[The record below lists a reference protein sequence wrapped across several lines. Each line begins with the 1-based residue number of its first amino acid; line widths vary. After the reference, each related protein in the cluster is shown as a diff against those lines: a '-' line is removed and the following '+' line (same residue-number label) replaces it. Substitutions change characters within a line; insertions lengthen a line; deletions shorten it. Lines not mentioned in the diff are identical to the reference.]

1 MKTADRLNAV
11 KEYYFS
17 KKLREIEDL
26 KSRGIDVINAGI
38 GSPDLA
44 PHPSVINELQ
54 LQSAKQY
61 AHKYQSYKGI
71 NELRLAFSN
80 WYLKYF
86 NCNLDPDHEILPLMG
101 SKEGIMHISLAFL
114 NKGDEVLIPDPGY
127 PTYAAAAKIAEANI
141 TIYDLK
147 EKNNWLPDLSSIE
160 KMDLSRVKIMW
171 INYPHMP
178 TGANAN
184 NKDLSKIVA
193 FGKRNNILICN
204 DNPYGFILNK
214 TQNSL
219 LHFKDENNNL
229 LELNSLSKSHNMAGW
244 RVGML
249 AGNRDLI
256 QAVLKVKS
264 NMDSGMF
271 YGIQK
276 AAIKAMSLSED
287 WYSKINEVYAS
298 RRLIVW
304 QIMDLLNA
312 NYDKGAKGMFVW
324 AKINNQAS
332 IEFSDEILRKY
343 AVFITPGNIFGN
355 NGKGFIRMSLC
366 SSESTLSEILNRVKK

>member
-1 MKTADRLNAV
+1 MKTADRLNSV

-17 KKLREIEDL
+17 KKLREIENL
-26 KSRGIDVINAGI
+26 KSKGIDVINAGI

-44 PHPSVINELQ
+44 PHPSVIAELQ
-54 LQSAKQY
+54 EQSTKEH

-71 NELRLAFSN
+71 AELRLAFSN
-80 WYLKYF
+80 WYQKYF

-114 NKGDEVLIPDPGY
+114 NKGDKVLIPDPGY

-141 TIYDLK
+141 ITYDLK
-147 EKNNWLPDLSSIE
+147 EKNNWLPDLKSIE
-160 KMDLSRVKIMW
+160 KMDLSCVKIMW

-178 TGANAN
+178 TGANVN
-184 NKDLSKIVA
+184 NEDLSKIVA

-204 DNPYGFILNK
+204 DNPYGFILNA

-219 LHFKDENNNL
+219 LQFKNEYKNL

-244 RVGML
+244 RIGML
-249 AGNRDLI
+249 GGNTDLI

-276 AAIKAMSLSED
+276 AAIKALYLSND
-287 WYSKINEVYAS
+287 WYSEINKIYKN
-298 RRLIVW
+298 RRLLVW
-304 QIMDLLNA
+304 EIMDLFNTS
-312 NYDKGAKGMFVW
+312 YDKNATGMFIW
-324 AKINNQAS
+324 AKLNNQNS
-332 IEFSDEILRKY
+332 IEFTDKILEKY
-343 AVFITPGNIFGN
+343 AVFITPGDIFGN
-355 NGKGFIRMSLC
+355 NGKGYIRMSLC
-366 SSESTLSEILNRVKK
+366 SNENTLKEILNRIKK